1 MAGKNGRDLIAVTS
15 MGFIFGALL
24 SWALVYRWGSAP
36 AVKPVD
42 MAAWT
47 QAVGSVIA
55 IAVAVWVPYASE
67 RRRLGH
73 EQQLENAKARSLA
86 VNMIPETWD
95 VHSRLETLRFHVQ
108 TWIDNEDVSGYAKWK
123 PNYYAKERP
132 SGTLPRARLKQ
143 DAAQIADLR
152 SSCAVTDDYRAAVPQ
167 LVGLKDIG
175 EQLLNLMV
183 SLDRL
188 DRLDRLIEHVASN
201 AEKNLFKNSPLPNLL
216 GRLNHCASLASST
229 ATGLDALFPVES
241 KQAWPGRSPPP

>member
-1 MAGKNGRDLIAVTS
+1 MSGNNGRDLIAVTS
-15 MGFIFGALL
+15 MGFMFGALL

-55 IAVAVWVPYASE
+55 IAVAVWIPYTSE
-67 RRRLGH
+67 RRRLRH

-95 VHSRLETLRFHVQ
+95 VHSRLESLRFQVNM
-108 TWIDNEDVSGYAKWK
+108 WINNEGVEGYAKWK
-123 PNYYAKERP
+123 PNYYSNERP
-132 SGTLPRARLKQ
+132 PSALPQARLRQ
-143 DAAQIADLR
+143 DAADIAALGP
-152 SSCAVTDDYRAAVPQ
+152 SCAVTDDYRSAVPQ
-167 LVGLKDIG
+167 RVGLKDIG

-188 DRLDRLIEHVASN
+188 DRLIKHIASN
-201 AEKNLFKNSPLPNLL
+201 AEKNLFKKSPLPDLL
-216 GRLNHCASLASST
+216 DRLNRCARLASST
-229 ATGLDALFPVES
+229 AAGLDALFPVES
-241 KQAWPGRSPPP
+241 DRP